1 MKNKFTV
8 KQLFIFCLTIT
19 CFTNCTTSHIKVAW
33 KIAEQSSL
41 KFSKISP
48 SFVHKNLL
56 LLRNMA
62 QLIAYDKHS
71 GKRYWS
77 YPKNSDIGSEPV
89 HHHYLQ
95 QVNIH
100 DDFIYLFQY
109 HSTRQQTG
117 ILEKRMIVKLD
128 IHTGKPLWTRVL
140 KKKEKLIIISQKLI
154 LVKYKKKWSCID
166 AENGQIKWANN
177 QDNRFYHSFYLKDGI
192 IYTTSNK
199 NGNSYLSAIHYKTGK
214 IKWTKLLKYAQT
226 NIIQVKGEK
235 LLAYS
240 EKEHLLTT
248 YDFQGNLLWE
258 TKQKINTLNLIPNLI
273 TPSVLYLPSYKNERL
288 KALNIANGDTLWS
301 SSENL
306 PGNRQ
311 PVRYKTYLAINKAAN
326 SIVLLN
332 PKNGQLVK
340 EILLPGNGIATNL
353 VGTSKHLFYADYDN
367 KVYAISIR

>member
-1 MKNKFTV
+1 MKNTFICRP
-8 KQLFIFCLTIT
+8 LLIFCLVIMY
-19 CFTNCTTSHIKVAW
+19 CASCTTGNIKVAW
-33 KIAEQSSL
+33 KVAEQNDL
-41 KFSKISP
+41 KFSKTSP
-48 SFVHKNLL
+48 SFVYKNFL
-56 LLRNMA
+56 LLRNTA

-77 YPKNSDIGSEPV
+77 YPKNSDIGLEPV

-100 DDFIYLFQY
+100 KDAIYLFQY
-109 HSTRQQTG
+109 HSTRQQAG
-117 ILEKRMIVKLD
+117 ILEKQIIVKLD
-128 IHTGKPLWTRVL
+128 IHSGKPLWTRVL
-140 KKKEKLIIISQKLI
+140 KKKEQLITISQKLI
-154 LVKYKKKWSCID
+154 LVKYKKKWSCINAD
-166 AENGQIKWANN
+166 NGQVKWTNN
-177 QDNRFYHSFYLKDGI
+177 QDNRFYHSFYLKDDI
-192 IYTTSNK
+192 IYTTSNE

-214 IKWTKLLKYAQT
+214 IKWAKPLKYAQM
-226 NIIQVKGEK
+226 NLIQVKGKK

-240 EKEHLLTT
+240 EKEHLLTA
-248 YDFQGNLLWE
+248 YDLQGKLLWG
-258 TKQKINTLNLIPNLI
+258 TKQKINTLSLIPNL
-273 TPSVLYLPSYKNERL
+273 TTSSVLYLPPYKNARL

-306 PGNRQ
+306 PENRQ
-311 PVRYKTYLAINKAAN
+311 PIRYKAYLAINKAVN

-367 KVYAISIR
+367 KVYAISIQ